1 VFKEVVDT
9 LKPEMLIGHSLGGWL
24 AADYAIERPALVKK
38 LILVD
43 PGGLVTTE
51 IDRENY
57 RTLFEKA
64 VKSGSKDLL
73 PHVFSKAPLL
83 LPFFEEEFFS
93 FLKSDEVRSFVGS
106 FADRHLLNGKIGKI
120 RADTVVI
127 WGENDTLTPAHWLE
141 QWLEQLPNDRKK
153 SGIVIRGSGH
163 SPQIEKPGALIALF
177 TQIFLGRKPLDL
189 KLLPWRVLKDS
200 A

>member
-1 VFKEVVDT
+1 
-9 LKPEMLIGHSLGGWL
+9 
-24 AADYAIERPALVKK
+24 
-38 LILVD
+38 
-43 PGGLVTTE
+43 
-51 IDRENY
+51 
-57 RTLFEKA
+57 
-64 VKSGSKDLL
+64 
-73 PHVFSKAPLL
+73 
-83 LPFFEEEFFS
+83 
-93 FLKSDEVRSFVGS
+93 
-106 FADRHLLNGKIGKI
+106 
-120 RADTVVI
+120 VI